1 MIFSVQVQ
9 VMAMAMA
16 MAIIM
21 PMPIKLQKTRIE
33 LAQIKNCYQGN
44 INTIA
49 LQTDLESFNQFK
61 SV

>member
-1 MIFSVQVQ
+1 
-9 VMAMAMA
+9 MA

-49 LQTDLESFNQFK
+49 LQTDSESFNQFK